1 MGETPQAHSP
11 QQVLGGALH
20 VFFFFLINDPRGKSF
35 STLKSK
41 WVGLVLF

>member
-1 MGETPQAHSP
+1 MGETPQARSP
-11 QQVLGGALH
+11 QQVPGGALH
-20 VFFFFLINDPRGKSF
+20 VFFFLINDPRGKSF